1 MSSDYDEK
9 NEPGRKDEK
18 SLGGQQGP
26 SPSGAKE
33 PGRESNVPREGEGGR
48 PGSGSIPNPKPS
60 TDESESDAS

>member
-33 PGRESNVPREGEGGR
+33 PGRESNVPREGEDRR
-48 PGSGSIPNPKPS
+48 PGSGSKPKPS
-60 TDESESDAS
+60 TDESDEQ